1 MRIAVMGA
9 GGVGGYFGGRLA
21 QAGNEVTFIARGRH
35 LEALRAKGLEIKS
48 TLGDVTLKARAVE
61 KPEEAG
67 TVDIVLF
74 AVKLW
79 DTESAAEQIRPLAK
93 QGALVIP
100 FQNGVESI
108 ERIGAVLGP
117 ERVIGGAAYIFAR
130 IAEPGVIVHTGK
142 PARLRFG
149 AVRPAQR
156 RAAAAFEAVCRE
168 AQIDVELAED
178 VVRVLWEKFVLLIGV
193 SGTTALARQPIGVIR
208 ADSDLRWLLEVAMRE
223 AWYLGRARGVALDDG
238 FVAKQMSVIDGLVPE
253 MKSSMLGDLEAGAK
267 LEAPWLA
274 GAVARMSSEA
284 GLEAPINRAIY
295 AALKP
300 FCNGRAS
307 R

>member
-21 QAGNEVTFIARGRH
+21 QAGNEVAFIARGRH
-35 LEALRAKGLEIKS
+35 LEGLRTKGLAIESSLGNATIK
-48 TLGDVTLKARAVE
+48 VRAVE
-61 KPEEAG
+61 RAEEAG
-67 TVDIVLF
+67 TVDVVLF
-74 AVKLW
+74 TVKLW
-79 DTESAAEQIRPLAK
+79 DTESAAEQIRPLVTR
-93 QGALVIP
+93 GALVIP
-100 FQNGVESI
+100 LQNGVESI

-156 RAAAAFEAVCRE
+156 RAAEAFEAVCRE
-168 AQIDVELAED
+168 AKIDVELSDD

-193 SGTTALARQPIGVIR
+193 SGTTALARQPIGAIR
-208 ADSDLRWLLEVAMRE
+208 ADADLRWLLEVAMRE
-223 AWYLGRARGVALDDG
+223 TWCLGRARGVALADD
-238 FVAKQMSVIDGLVPE
+238 FVAQQMAVVDGLAPE
-253 MKSSMLGDLEAGAK
+253 MKASMLGDLEAGAK

-274 GAVARMSSEA
+274 GGVARMSSEA

-300 FCNGRAS
+300 YCDGRAS

>member
-35 LEALRAKGLEIKS
+35 LEALRAKGLTIRS
-48 TLGDVTLKARAVE
+48 TLGDATIKARAFE

-67 TVDIVLF
+67 AADVVLF
-74 AVKLW
+74 TVKLW
-79 DTESAAEQIRPLAK
+79 DTEAAAEQIRPFVK

-108 ERIGAVLGP
+108 ERIGKVLGP
-117 ERVIGGAAYIFAR
+117 EHVMGGAAYIFAR
-130 IAEPGVIVHTGK
+130 IAEPGVIVHSGK

-149 AVRPAQR
+149 AVRPSQR
-156 RAAAAFEAVCRE
+156 QAAAAFEAACRE
-168 AQIDVELAED
+168 AKIDVELSED

-193 SGTTALARQPIGVIR
+193 SGTTALARQPIGIIR
-208 ADSDLRWLLEVAMRE
+208 ADPDLRWLLEVAMRE
-223 AWYLGRARGVALDDG
+223 AWYLGRAVGVALADD
-238 FVAKQMSVIDGLVPE
+238 FVAQQMKVVDALVPE
-253 MKSSMLGDLEAGAK
+253 LKASMLGDLEAGAK

-274 GAVARMSSEA
+274 GAVARMSREA
-284 GLEAPINRAIY
+284 GLESPINHAIY

-300 FCNGRAS
+300 FCNGRAGA
-307 R
+307 